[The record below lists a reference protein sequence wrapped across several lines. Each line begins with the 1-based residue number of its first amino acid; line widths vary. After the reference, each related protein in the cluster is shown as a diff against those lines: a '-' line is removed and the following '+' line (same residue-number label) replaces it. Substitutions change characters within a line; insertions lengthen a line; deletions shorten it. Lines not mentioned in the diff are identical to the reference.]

1 MPVESLLSCLP
12 AEFGQAIDQVLAD
25 LPVRIGTG
33 WPAAEIGQ
41 GLRFGQSLGTVEIGP
56 DFFPAR
62 RRLAW
67 DGRLHAVWIYRCLLG
82 ESGAR
87 GIAGLAA
94 GDKKK
99 RQNSQT
105 IPKDELALNCPFG
118 AR

>member
-1 MPVESLLSCLP
+1 MAAESLLGCLP
-12 AEFGQAIDQVLAD
+12 AEFGQLIDKVPAN

-33 WPAAEIGQ
+33 WPDAKIDQ
-41 GLRFGQSLGTVEIGP
+41 GLRFSQSLGTVEIGP

-62 RRLAW
+62 RRLTWA
-67 DGRLHAVWIYRCLLG
+67 GRLHLVWIYRCLLG

-94 GDKKK
+94 GDKKN

-118 AR
+118 GG